1 MSVWAVRL
9 TGSGASVAARLLP
22 RQSASM
28 FDGVRFLGSPSAWLG
43 LLEVYALRPRRMRA
57 FAWPLDAGATVC
69 FAVRCAKVD
78 CES

>member
-28 FDGVRFLGSPSAWLG
+28 FNGVRFLGAPSAWLG
-43 LLEVYALRPRRMRA
+43 LVEVYALRPRRMRA
-57 FAWPLDAGATVC
+57 LVWPLDAGATVC
-69 FAVRCAKVD
+69 FAVRCVKVD

>member
-28 FDGVRFLGSPSAWLG
+28 FSGVRFLGAPSVWLG

-57 FAWPLDAGATVC
+57 LVWPRDAGATVC
-69 FAVRCAKVD
+69 FAVRCVKVD

>member
-1 MSVWAVRL
+1 MSVWAVRH

-28 FDGVRFLGSPSAWLG
+28 FNGVRFLGAPSAWLG

-57 FAWPLDAGATVC
+57 AVSSLDAGATAG
-69 FAVRCAKVD
+69 FGARCVKVD